1 MFTVIII
8 MFLGIAVGW
17 LSKGRASAY
26 IRRLITFLIWVLLFL
41 LGVEVGG
48 NSDVINSLGSLGVEA
63 FVLAVA
69 GVCGSAVL
77 SWLLYVFVLRSVR
90 RGGRR
95 C

>member
-41 LGVEVGG
+41 LGVEVGTDP
-48 NSDVINSLGSLGVEA
+48 DVTGALGFLGVEA

-69 GVCGSAVL
+69 GVLGSSVL
-77 SWLLYVFVLRSVR
+77 SWVLYKFVM
-90 RGGRR
+90 RGR
-95 C
+95 